1 MTMTI
6 RLVMYFSC
14 YSAII
19 VSHCGVAPASLFL
32 QRDQGDGAAL
42 DAQQIFNYTGRSAPK
57 FKITAGWVGVFKR
70 KFRLSGLD
78 TSSVLRAETSI
89 ASPPPHK

>member
-14 YSAII
+14 YSAI
-19 VSHCGVAPASLFL
+19 VFSHSGVAPASLFL
-32 QRDQGDGAAL
+32 QRDQGGGTAL
-42 DAQQIFNYTGRSAPK
+42 YAQQISNYTGRSAPK

-70 KFRLSGLD
+70 KFRLTGLG

-89 ASPPPHK
+89 APPPHK